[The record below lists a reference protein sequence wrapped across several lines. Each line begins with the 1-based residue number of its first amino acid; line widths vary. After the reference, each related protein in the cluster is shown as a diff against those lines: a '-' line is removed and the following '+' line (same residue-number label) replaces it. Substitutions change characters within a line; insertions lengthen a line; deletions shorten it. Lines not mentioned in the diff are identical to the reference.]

1 MILVLGILCSSIAAA
16 TMFWTITIYIPAL
29 AEEFAVDG
37 EARRFPVVVAFML
50 GSLVS
55 AISGPLA
62 GRWMDTRGA
71 RETILVGSVMSAV
84 ALLATS
90 QANELWQ
97 IGVGWGVVSI
107 GRSMIFPVAY
117 SWLVTRWFQRRRQM
131 ALGVLTIGFGIA
143 GIGVLP
149 LSMIEER
156 WDWSAV
162 MITSAL
168 LLVLINGLIALLLV
182 YDRPAEIGSQVE
194 GMTESEARASSSE
207 TAGFSIG
214 EALRS
219 PAFWLLAGA
228 FMTFFIAPATFS
240 TLQLDF
246 FETSGVEQAALI
258 VAIGAAVRGFSR
270 LPFGLLVLGRIRRVF
285 LLAIV
290 VALTQVAA
298 LATVVISTS
307 TPSLAVFVVMWG
319 LGGAFV
325 PMLEPTLINR
335 TFGVRHFGTITG
347 AMMMLAF
354 PGTALGPIAAGALF
368 DATGS
373 YRLALTIMVCVVA
386 LSIVFFSLA
395 SLVVNGARHRQAA
408 AARGMSNWPPGAADA
423 RYDGAR
429 DSEPTPETEPR

>member
-1 MILVLGILCSSIAAA
+1 MILALGILCSSVAAA
-16 TMFWTITIYIPAL
+16 TMFWTVTIYIPAL

-37 EARRFPVVVAFML
+37 EARRFPVIVAFML
-50 GSLVS
+50 GSLI
-55 AISGPLA
+55 AAASGPLA
-62 GRWMDTRGA
+62 GRWMDTRGS
-71 RETILVGSVMSAV
+71 RETILVGSAMAAV

-90 QANELWQ
+90 RADELWQ
-97 IGVGWGVVSI
+97 VGVGWAAVSV
-107 GRSMIFPVAY
+107 GRSMVFPVGY

-131 ALGVLTIGFGIA
+131 ALGMLTVGFGIA
-143 GIGVLP
+143 GVGVLP

-162 MITSAL
+162 MVTSAL
-168 LLVLINGLIALLLV
+168 LLLLINGLIALLLIH
-182 YDRPAEIGSQVE
+182 DRPADIGLQVE

-207 TAGFSIG
+207 SSGFTTG

-240 TLQLDF
+240 TIQLDF
-246 FETSGVEQAALI
+246 FVTSGVEQAALV
-258 VAIGAAVRGFSR
+258 VAIGAAVRGCSR
-270 LPFGLLVLGRIRRVF
+270 LPFGLLLGRIRRTF
-285 LLAIV
+285 LLAVV
-290 VALTQVAA
+290 VAITQVAA
-298 LATVVISTS
+298 IATVVISTS
-307 TPSLAVFVVMWG
+307 IPSLAVFVLMWG

-325 PMLEPTLINR
+325 PMMEPTLINR

-373 YRLALTIMVCVVA
+373 YQLALTLMVATVSF
-386 LSIVFFSLA
+386 SIIFFTLA
-395 SLVVNGARHRQAA
+395 ALVVNGERHRRAA
-408 AARGMSNWPPGAADA
+408 AARGMSSWPPGAAGA

-429 DSEPTPETEPR
+429 DADRRA

>member
-1 MILVLGILCSSIAAA
+1 MILLLGILCSSIAAA
-16 TMFWTITIYIPAL
+16 STFWTVTIYIPAL
-29 AEEFAVDG
+29 AEEFGSGG
-37 EARRFPVVVAFML
+37 EAQRFPVVVAFMV

-55 AISGPLA
+55 AVSGPLA

-71 RETILVGSVMSAV
+71 RETILVGSVIAAA

-90 QANELWQ
+90 RATELWQ
-97 IGVGWGVVSI
+97 VGVGWGVVSVA
-107 GRSMIFPVAY
+107 RSMLFPVGY

-143 GIGVLP
+143 GIAVLP

-162 MITSAL
+162 MVTSAL
-168 LLVLINGLIALLLV
+168 LLLLINGLIALLLLH
-182 YDRPAEIGSQVE
+182 DRPASIGLQVE
-194 GMTESEARASSSE
+194 GMTESEAQANSSE
-207 TAGFSIG
+207 TSGFTIG
-214 EALRS
+214 EALHS

-228 FMTFFIAPATFS
+228 FTTFFIAPATFS

-246 FETSGVEQAALI
+246 FMTSGVEQAALI
-258 VAIGAAVRGFSR
+258 VAIAAAVRGFSR

-285 LLAIV
+285 LLAMV
-290 VALTQVAA
+290 VAATQVAA
-298 LATVVISTS
+298 LATVVISTA
-307 TPSLAVFVVMWG
+307 PLSLAVFVMMWG

-335 TFGVRHFGTITG
+335 SFGVRQFGTITG

-354 PGTALGPIAAGALF
+354 PGTAIGPIAAGAMF

-373 YRLALTIMVCVVA
+373 YRLALTIMVGVVS
-386 LSIVFFSLA
+386 LSIVFFALA
-395 SLVVNGARHRQAA
+395 SLAVNGERHRRAA
-408 AARGMSNWPPGAADA
+408 AARGMGSWPPAATAA

-429 DSEPTPETEPR
+429 DAGPRD

>member
-16 TMFWTITIYIPAL
+16 TTFWTITIYIPAL
-29 AEEFAVDG
+29 AEDFAVDG
-37 EARRFPVVVAFML
+37 EARRFPVVVAFMV

-55 AISGPLA
+55 AISGPVA

-71 RETILVGSVMSAV
+71 RETILVGSVVAAV

-90 QANELWQ
+90 RADELWQ
-97 IGVGWGVVSI
+97 VGVGWGVVSVA
-107 GRSMIFPVAY
+107 RSMIFPVGY

-131 ALGVLTIGFGIA
+131 ALGVLTVGFGIA

-162 MITSAL
+162 MVTSAL
-168 LLVLINGLIALLLV
+168 LLLLINGLIALLLV
-182 YDRPAEIGSQVE
+182 HNRPADIGLQVE
-194 GMTESEARASSSE
+194 GMTEREARESGAE
-207 TAGFSIG
+207 TAGFTIG

-246 FETSGVEQAALI
+246 FTTSGVEQAALI

-270 LPFGLLVLGRIRRVF
+270 LPFGLLVLGRVRRVF

-290 VALTQVAA
+290 VAATQVAA
-298 LATVVISTS
+298 LATVVISTG
-307 TPSLAVFVVMWG
+307 PLSLGVFVMMWG

-335 TFGVRHFGTITG
+335 SFGVRQFGTITG

-354 PGTALGPIAAGALF
+354 PGTAIGPIAAGAMF

-373 YRLALTIMVCVVA
+373 YRLALTIMVGVVS
-386 LSIVFFSLA
+386 LSIVFFALA

-408 AARGMSNWPPGAADA
+408 AERGMGAWPPGAADS
-423 RYDGAR
+423 RYDGSR
-429 DSEPTPETEPR
+429 

>member
-1 MILVLGILCSSIAAA
+1 MILLLGILCSSVAAA
-16 TMFWTITIYIPAL
+16 SMFWTVTIYIPAL
-29 AEEFAVDG
+29 AEDFAVDG

-50 GSLVS
+50 GSLIS

-71 RETILVGSVMSAV
+71 RETILVGSGMAAV

-90 QANELWQ
+90 RADELWQ
-97 IGVGWGVVSI
+97 VGVGWAVVSV
-107 GRSMIFPVAY
+107 GRSMVFPVGY

-131 ALGVLTIGFGIA
+131 ALGMLTIGFGIA
-143 GIGVLP
+143 GVAVLP

-162 MITSAL
+162 MVTSAL
-168 LLVLINGLIALLLV
+168 LLLLVNGLLALLLIH
-182 YDRPAEIGSQVE
+182 DRPASIGLQVE

-207 TAGFSIG
+207 TSGFTVG

-219 PAFWLLAGA
+219 PAFWLLAGG

-240 TLQLDF
+240 TIQLDF
-246 FETSGVEQAALI
+246 FKTSGVEQAALV
-258 VAIGAAVRGFSR
+258 VAIGAAVRGSSR
-270 LPFGLLVLGRIRRVF
+270 LPFGLLLLGRIRRVF

-298 LATVVISTS
+298 LSTVVISTA
-307 TPSLAVFVVMWG
+307 PAGLAVFVLMWG

-325 PMLEPTLINR
+325 PMMEPVLINR
-335 TFGVRHFGTITG
+335 TFGVRQFGTITG

-354 PGTALGPIAAGALF
+354 PGTALGPIVAGAMF

-373 YRLALTIMVCVVA
+373 YRLALTIMVGVVSF
-386 LSIVFFSLA
+386 SIVFFTLA

-408 AARGMSNWPPGAADA
+408 AARGM
-423 RYDGAR
+423 RV
-429 DSEPTPETEPR
+429 